1 MSSLRA
7 IGTII
12 MICFSLVI
20 QKLLPSSLRQSA
32 FISSKEMLP
41 SIYFPIPQKRVMNGP
56 KTYERKPT
64 SPIMVP
70 QDDLIWPNFLQIVNL
85 SYICVQLLC
94 YGEQNSNQILCIKY
108 NVVYID
114 MFTSILMGEDI
125 ISCFSQFTIQYFGFC
140 CSTHTV
146 IHVP

>member
-56 KTYERKPT
+56 KTYERKLT

-94 YGEQNSNQILCIKY
+94 YGNRTVTRYVLNTMWYTQICLRASLWERILFRAFHNSQS
-108 NVVYID
+108 
-114 MFTSILMGEDI
+114 SILDFAARHI
-125 ISCFSQFTIQYFGFC
+125 L
-140 CSTHTV
+140 
-146 IHVP
+146 

>member
-56 KTYERKPT
+56 KTYERKLT

-94 YGEQNSNQILCIKY
+94 YGNRTVTRYVLNTMWYTQ
-108 NVVYID
+108 VD